1 MAGLFDK
8 DFRIILQRRNTIVL
22 FLVIAVIFGF
32 SMEGT
37 FVVGYTTFCFLMLS
51 LGTISYDE
59 FDNGLSFLMTLP
71 ISRRTYVAEKYL
83 LCGICGAIAWI
94 FSVVVCVCV
103 NQYKQGFGMTGD
115 LLMEAVM
122 ILPVVILLMSFMIP
136 AQIKFGAEK
145 SRIVLIAVMGI
156 VIVVGIGIK
165 KAVEILDLPM
175 EMFFKK
181 LQGITD
187 VQMVLGCM
195 VFSIA
200 AMLLSFA
207 ISIRIINHKE
217 F

>member
-8 DFRIILQRRNTIVL
+8 DFRLILQRRNTIIL

-32 SMEGT
+32 SMGGT
-37 FVVGYTTFCFLMLS
+37 FIVGYTTFCFLMLS

-83 LCGICGAIAWI
+83 LCSICGAIAWI
-94 FSVVVCVCV
+94 FSAVCICI
-103 NQYKQGFGMTGD
+103 NQYKQDFSGIGD

-122 ILPVVILLMSFMIP
+122 FLPIVILLMSFMIP
-136 AQIKFGAEK
+136 AQLKYGAEK
-145 SRIVLIAVMGI
+145 SRIVLIVVMGSI
-156 VIVVGIGIK
+156 GVIGIGIK
-165 KAVEILDLPM
+165 KAAETLDLPM
-175 EMFFKK
+175 EMLLKK
-181 LQGITD
+181 IEGITD
-187 VQMVLGCM
+187 VQMLLGCV

-200 AMLLSFA
+200 VLLLSFV
-207 ISIRIINHKE
+207 ISMKIMNHKE

>member
-103 NQYKQGFGMTGD
+103 NQYKQGVSMTGD
-115 LLMEAVM
+115 LLVEAVM

-145 SRIVLIAVMGI
+145 SRIVLIAVMGSI
-156 VIVVGIGIK
+156 GVIGIGIK
-165 KAVEILDLPM
+165 KVVETADLPM
-175 EMFFKK
+175 EMLLKK